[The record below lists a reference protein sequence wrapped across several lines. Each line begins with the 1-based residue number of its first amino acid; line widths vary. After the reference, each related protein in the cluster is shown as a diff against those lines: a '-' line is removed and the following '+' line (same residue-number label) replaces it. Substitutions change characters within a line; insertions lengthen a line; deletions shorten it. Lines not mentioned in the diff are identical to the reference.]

1 MRTELAGEIDRV
13 RDEVAD
19 AVSATLLSH
28 HPDRAEP
35 DVDGAAA
42 PGVQGVRRHLDF
54 LRAAVELDDPATFR
68 DYALWCRDLLDARGL
83 DGALLTESLGDLG
96 DELSGRLSPRAA
108 ETVDLALRAAA
119 DALAGAHP
127 SPRPLGDRLSSACR
141 LYLAAT
147 LAGRRENAL
156 AVVREAVDG
165 GASPLDVYTD
175 IFQNALY
182 EVGRRWQTAGL
193 TVAEEHMATATTQF
207 ILSVLQEE
215 SPRAPGRRG
224 TAVVTGVVNE
234 RHLVGASIV
243 ANVLEAEG
251 WDVRF
256 LGTDLPHDAIISTIE
271 QRRAGLVA
279 ISVTMSECVAGAGAL
294 IAGIRRRCTPPP
306 RILVGGGAF
315 LADPELWQ
323 ALGADQFA
331 PDARRV
337 AELARA

>member
-1 MRTELAGEIDRV
+1 MRTELAGEVDRV

-19 AVSATLLSH
+19 AVSSLLLSR
-28 HPDRAEP
+28 HPDRGQP
-35 DVDGAAA
+35 DDDRAAA

-68 DYALWCRDLLDARGL
+68 DHALWCRDLLDARGL
-83 DGALLTESLGDLG
+83 DCVLLTEMLAALG

-108 ETVDLALRAAA
+108 EAVDIALRTAA

-147 LAGRRENAL
+147 LTGRRNNAL
-156 AVVREAVDG
+156 AIVRESVDG
-165 GASPLDVYTD
+165 GASPLDVYID

-182 EVGRRWQTAGL
+182 EVGRRWETAGL

-207 ILSVLQEE
+207 ILSVLHEE
-215 SPRAPGRRG
+215 SPRAPGLRG

-243 ANVLEAEG
+243 ANVLDAEG

-256 LGTDLPHDAIISTIE
+256 LGTDLPHDAIISVIE
-271 QRRAGLVA
+271 QSRAGLVA
-279 ISVTMSECVAGAGAL
+279 VSVTMSECVAEAGAL
-294 IAGIRRRCTPPP
+294 IAAIRRRCAPPP
-306 RILVGGGAF
+306 RILVGGRAF
-315 LADPELWQ
+315 LADPELWR
-323 ALGADQFA
+323 ALGADGFA
-331 PDARRV
+331 PDARSV
-337 AELARA
+337 AELARV